1 MHQYWIE
8 ECRFEIQEQH
18 LACQVGSI
26 LKTKK
31 LSEVEIHWVNRVNR
45 KSDRQGQPEER
56 GAQEILVE
64 QGHDNEQQQKTY
76 HVYSFPEDDEILVK
90 KTEMERY
97 NEEEKELLM
106 RVAKEIRCDPERS
119 SPNLRYIDRK
129 KVRAATM
136 MINKIVSLIKTE
148 TTTETNS
155 ALRAAYNIDV
165 EMVGY
170 KNNKMTGDRQPNLRR
185 RILGEQKVL
194 RKELGQLNRI
204 RPGELPNEDVIS
216 KLESSCKKKRC

>member
-106 RVAKEIRCDPERS
+106 RVAKEIRYDPERIP
-119 SPNLRYIDRK
+119 PNLKYIDRK
-129 KVRAATM
+129 NVREATVK
-136 MINKIVSLIKTE
+136 INKIVSLIKTE
-148 TTTETNS
+148 TITETNS
-155 ALRAAYNIDV
+155 VLRAVGSIFA

-170 KNNKMTGDRQPNLRR
+170 KKKKMTGDRQPNWRR
-185 RILGEQKVL
+185 RILEKQKVITQ
-194 RKELGQLNRI
+194 RVRTIKQ
-204 RPGELPNEDVIS
+204 NET
-216 KLESSCKKKRC
+216 R

>member
-1 MHQYWIE
+1 
-8 ECRFEIQEQH
+8 
-18 LACQVGSI
+18 
-26 LKTKK
+26 
-31 LSEVEIHWVNRVNR
+31 
-45 KSDRQGQPEER
+45 
-56 GAQEILVE
+56 
-64 QGHDNEQQQKTY
+64 
-76 HVYSFPEDDEILVK
+76 
-90 KTEMERY
+90 
-97 NEEEKELLM
+97 
-106 RVAKEIRCDPERS
+106 
-119 SPNLRYIDRK
+119 
-129 KVRAATM
+129 

-185 RILGEQKVL
+185 ILGEPKVL